1 MEYRRT
7 KIIATLGPQCSDQK
21 SAQALVEMGVNCF
34 RINLSHGTAA
44 EKKSYFDLVRSISQS
59 EQERPAILADL
70 AGPKIR
76 ISGLNGTMD
85 LKTGEKVI
93 VSNEQNGPNVIPVS
107 SSVAFQ
113 EVNPGAKIMID
124 DGQIALE
131 VISQVSNH
139 TLECCTEIPGEV
151 KNRKGVNFPG
161 IALNVPCLTEQDL
174 IDLELALS
182 SGADWIALSFTREA
196 KDYHL
201 VRSRMKNMNFNIPVM
216 AKIEKWEAVENLDE
230 IIETFDA
237 VMVARGDL
245 GVELPVERVPLIQ
258 KSVIDKASQAG
269 KPVVIATQILD
280 SMTERPVPTR
290 AEVSDIANAIL
301 DGADGLMVTGET
313 AMGVYPQEVIKVLSR
328 VIEETEAAIDYEKY
342 YTARGQNLL
351 STAQAISHAA
361 CSVAC
366 DLDVNTLVTMTH
378 SGSTARMTAR
388 YRPAARIIAMTPFP
402 EICRQLAIVWGVTSF
417 IVHKYENADD
427 IPAAAGNVL
436 EKKGIISK
444 SQKFVITGGVPVGVP
459 GTTNYLSVFRLE

>member
-182 SGADWIALSFTREA
+182 SGADWIALSFAREA

-201 VRSRMKNMNFNIPVM
+201 VRSRMKNLNFNIPVM

-301 DGADGLMVTGET
+301 DGADGLMV
-313 AMGVYPQEVIKVLSR
+313 
-328 VIEETEAAIDYEKY
+328 
-342 YTARGQNLL
+342 
-351 STAQAISHAA
+351 
-361 CSVAC
+361 
-366 DLDVNTLVTMTH
+366 
-378 SGSTARMTAR
+378 
-388 YRPAARIIAMTPFP
+388 
-402 EICRQLAIVWGVTSF
+402 
-417 IVHKYENADD
+417 
-427 IPAAAGNVL
+427 
-436 EKKGIISK
+436 
-444 SQKFVITGGVPVGVP
+444 
-459 GTTNYLSVFRLE
+459 

>member
-1 MEYRRT
+1 MVRQLKKNSILIWLDPYLYRNKNGQQYWQT
-7 KIIATLGPQCSDQK
+7 WQDQ
-21 SAQALVEMGVNCF
+21 
-34 RINLSHGTAA
+34 
-44 EKKSYFDLVRSISQS
+44 
-59 EQERPAILADL
+59 
-70 AGPKIR
+70 KIR

-139 TLECCTEIPGEV
+139 TLECRTEIPGEV

-161 IALNVPCLTEQDL
+161 IALNVPRLTEQDL

-196 KDYHL
+196 KDYDL
-201 VRSRMKNMNFNIPVM
+201 VRSKMKNLSFNIPVM

-258 KSVIDKASQAG
+258 KSVID
-269 KPVVIATQILD
+269 
-280 SMTERPVPTR
+280 
-290 AEVSDIANAIL
+290 
-301 DGADGLMVTGET
+301 
-313 AMGVYPQEVIKVLSR
+313 
-328 VIEETEAAIDYEKY
+328 
-342 YTARGQNLL
+342 TARPGNRLL
-351 STAQAISHAA
+351 LRHRFWI
-361 CSVAC
+361 
-366 DLDVNTLVTMTH
+366 L
-378 SGSTARMTAR
+378 
-388 YRPAARIIAMTPFP
+388 
-402 EICRQLAIVWGVTSF
+402 
-417 IVHKYENADD
+417 
-427 IPAAAGNVL
+427 
-436 EKKGIISK
+436 
-444 SQKFVITGGVPVGVP
+444 
-459 GTTNYLSVFRLE
+459 